1 MGGEDRTGARHG
13 GDEAVGDAAALQAPD
28 QVGDHVVPD
37 RVGRGLVDAL
47 VGDAAALQAPDQV
60 GDHVA
65 DVYARDAGAFAEG
78 GETTLEIL
86 HSDSTG
92 DLAYWTGLQHAKAR
106 LTGHDEP
113 VEMHLRITE
122 LFRHEDGAWRL
133 IHRHADP
140 LVKAPVPAD

>member
-1 MGGEDRTGARHG
+1 MTDFDAFLEIRRQAAQAYVNGQAGPLDQLAATACPASFFPPRGGHEVGA
-13 GDEAVGDAAALQAPD
+13 EW
-28 QVGDHVVPD
+28 
-37 RVGRGLVDAL
+37 
-47 VGDAAALQAPDQV
+47 
-60 GDHVA
+60 VA
-65 DVYARDAGAFAEG
+65 NIYGRDAEAFGEG

-86 HSDSTG
+86 HSDSAG
-92 DLAYWTGLQHAKAR
+92 DLGYWTGLQHAKVH

-140 LVKAPVPAD
+140 LVKAPAPTD

>member
-1 MGGEDRTGARHG
+1 MTNFDAFLDIRRHAAEAYVNGQAGPLDRLAATACPASFFPPRGGREEGA
-13 GDEAVGDAAALQAPD
+13 
-28 QVGDHVVPD
+28 
-37 RVGRGLVDAL
+37 
-47 VGDAAALQAPDQV
+47 
-60 GDHVA
+60 DHVA
-65 DVYARDAGAFAEG
+65 DVYARDAESFTEG

-86 HSDSTG
+86 HSDSAG
-92 DLAYWTGLQHAKAR
+92 DLGYWTGLQHAKVR

-140 LVKAPVPAD
+140 LVKAPAPAD